1 MAKQKT
7 KMICPHCGAAM
18 NHHADKLVYPTST
31 EDSKKMNTALGGV
44 IAEIHCCPGW
54 NRVEAASTEK
64 AILRYFEILEAT
76 YRSCIMVTDY
86 NCFTQ
91 PGGHPQR

>member
-44 IAEIHCCPGW
+44 IAEIHCCPGCGTMES
-54 NRVEAASTEK
+54 R
-64 AILRYFEILEAT
+64 
-76 YRSCIMVTDY
+76 
-86 NCFTQ
+86 
-91 PGGHPQR
+91 GGGEY